1 MHPLPAALCCL
12 SLWLGYPPQME
23 WKGRGIFPADDI
35 EPPEVVLLSPAD
47 GETISPSEYIPEGDK
62 PSTPAKGVV
71 VTASVSMRG
80 GPPRSLRQAR
90 LLVNGEVRSVL
101 DSPPQSFT
109 FVWNPAGAYPSGPV
123 TLQVEVE
130 DETGTRGVSR
140 QIIVRIVEGSIFC
153 PAGSDSF
160 LCGSSPSGLLAFLAI
175 VTGLI
180 VIGLLVVCRKEETG
194 AEGETGAAANDT
206 VRTLRFEE
214 RVEGA
219 RAALVDLDGNAEIG
233 RDVVELFGTTSIGRS
248 RRSADL
254 VLQADRAES
263 PVSRLHC
270 TVLEEDGAFFLR
282 DEQSANG
289 TYLNGIRLAPMERN
303 PLKDGDEI
311 RLAQPERDGVQLRF
325 ELRTGKETQ
334 SDFDGN

>member
-12 SLWLGYPPQME
+12 SLWLGRPSPME
-23 WKGRGIFPADDI
+23 SKGRGIFPADET
-35 EPPEVVLLSPAD
+35 EPLEVVLLSPAD
-47 GETISPSEYIPEGDK
+47 GDTIGPSEYIPEGDK

-71 VTASVSMRG
+71 VTASVSVRG

-101 DSPPQSFT
+101 NSPPQSFT
-109 FVWNPAGAYPSGPV
+109 FVWNPADGYPSGPV

-130 DETGTRGVSR
+130 DETGARGVSR
-140 QIIVRIVEGSIFC
+140 QIIIRIVEGSIFC
-153 PAGSDSF
+153 PAGSVSF
-160 LCGSSPSGLLAFLAI
+160 LCGSSPSGLLPFLAI

-180 VIGLLVVCRKEETG
+180 VIGLLVVCRKGEAG
-194 AEGETGAAANDT
+194 AEGDTGTSVDDT
-206 VRTLRFEE
+206 LQTLRFGE
-214 RVEGA
+214 RVEAA
-219 RAALVDLDGNAEIG
+219 RAVLSDLDGNAEAG

-248 RRSADL
+248 RRSAGL
-254 VLQADRAES
+254 VLQAGRAES

-289 TYLNGIRLAPMERN
+289 TYLNGLRLAPTERN

-311 RLAQPERDGVQLRF
+311 GLAQPERGGVRLRF
-325 ELRTGKETQ
+325 ELRTGKET
-334 SDFDGN
+334 SSKSDGN

>member
-1 MHPLPAALCCL
+1 MHPLPAVLCCL
-12 SLWLGYPPQME
+12 SLWLVHPSSME

-109 FVWNPAGAYPSGPV
+109 FVWNPADGYPSGPV

-130 DETGTRGVSR
+130 DETGARGASR
-140 QIIVRIVEGSIFC
+140 QIIVRIVEGSILC

-160 LCGSSPSGLLAFLAI
+160 LCGSSPIGLLPFLAI
-175 VTGLI
+175 VTVLI
-180 VIGLLVVCRKEETG
+180 VIGLLVVCRKGEAG
-194 AEGETGAAANDT
+194 AEGETGTALDDT
-206 VRTLRFEE
+206 AKTLRFGE
-214 RVEGA
+214 RVETA
-219 RAALVDLDGNAEIG
+219 RAALTDLEGNAEIG
-233 RDVVELFGTTSIGRS
+233 RDVVELFGTTYIGAAGRPGRKPGQPPALHGS
-248 RRSADL
+248 RRGRRFFPAR
-254 VLQADRAES
+254 RAERQRDLSERPS
-263 PVSRLHC
+263 PGP
-270 TVLEEDGAFFLR
+270 DGTQPAQGRRR
-282 DEQSANG
+282 DRSGAAG
-289 TYLNGIRLAPMERN
+289 TRRGAV
-303 PLKDGDEI
+303 
-311 RLAQPERDGVQLRF
+311 AV
-325 ELRTGKETQ
+325 
-334 SDFDGN
+334 

>member
-12 SLWLGYPPQME
+12 SLWLGYSSQME
-23 WKGRGIFPADDI
+23 WKGRGIFPADGI

-47 GETISPSEYIPEGDK
+47 GDTIGPSDYFPEGDGQ
-62 PSTPAKGVV
+62 STPVTGIVI
-71 VTASVSMRG
+71 TASVSMHS

-109 FVWNPAGAYPSGPV
+109 FVWNPAGGYPSGPV

-130 DETGTRGVSR
+130 DETGACGASR
-140 QIIVRIVEGSIFC
+140 QIIVRIVEGSFFC
-153 PAGSDSF
+153 PAGSGSF
-160 LCGSSPSGLLAFLAI
+160 LCGFSPSGLLPFLAI

-180 VIGLLVVCRKEETG
+180 VIGLLVVCRKEEAG
-194 AEGETGAAANDT
+194 AEGETGAALDDSSK
-206 VRTLRFEE
+206 TLRFAE

-219 RAALVDLDGNAEIG
+219 RAALADLDGNAEAG

-248 RRSADL
+248 RRSAGL
-254 VLQADRAES
+254 VLQADRVES

-282 DEQSANG
+282 DDQSANG
-289 TYLNGIRLAPMERN
+289 TYLNGIRLAPKERH

-311 RLAQPERDGVQLRF
+311 RLAQPERGGVRLRF
-325 ELRTGKETQ
+325 ELRTGKETSSE
-334 SDFDGN
+334 SDGI